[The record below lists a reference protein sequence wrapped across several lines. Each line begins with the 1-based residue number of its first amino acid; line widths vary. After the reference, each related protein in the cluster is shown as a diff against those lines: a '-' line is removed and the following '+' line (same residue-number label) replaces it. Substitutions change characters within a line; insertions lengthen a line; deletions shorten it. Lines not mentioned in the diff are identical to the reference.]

1 MEQTGKEV
9 SVLDV
14 GGKPQRISPGEN
26 PDDQVGAENPST
38 SASVWFNHGPRG
50 VRRGKIPLY

>member
-26 PDDQVGAENPST
+26 PDDQVGAENPIHKCL
-38 SASVWFNHGPRG
+38 SVIQPWS
-50 VRRGKIPLY
+50 